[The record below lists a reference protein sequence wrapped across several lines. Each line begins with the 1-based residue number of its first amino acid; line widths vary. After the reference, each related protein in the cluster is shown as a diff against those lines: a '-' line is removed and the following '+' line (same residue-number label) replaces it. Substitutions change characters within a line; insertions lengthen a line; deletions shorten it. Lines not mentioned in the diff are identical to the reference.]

1 MVVRKGGALTSELNP
16 DRSQKE
22 VPVMAV
28 ITISRQ
34 FGSGAEAIARKVSEA
49 LRYAYV
55 EKELISAVAQ
65 EAHTDEKT
73 IMRFDERGRHP
84 ILHFLMKYVI
94 GEKRIVPAWPTYYF
108 SSELEI
114 LSVREGKSSVSTASC
129 RKLFEDVIEKLWERG
144 DVVIVGRGATAIL
157 FGRPN
162 VVSVRI
168 IAPLEYRL
176 QRVMLEQG
184 FEHRDALKLIKR
196 TDKQQAR
203 YISQSYGV
211 KGDKPDRHKL
221 LFDIGT
227 TSEEV
232 VIQTICRAASELC
245 ETEIASV

>member
-1 MVVRKGGALTSELNP
+1 
-16 DRSQKE
+16 
-22 VPVMAV
+22 MAV

-34 FGSGAEAIARKVSEA
+34 LGSGAEAIAQKVSGA
-49 LRYAYV
+49 LGYACV
-55 EKELISAVAQ
+55 DKELISAVAQ
-65 EAHTDEKT
+65 EAHTDERR
-73 IMRFDERGRHP
+73 IMRFDERGRSP

-94 GEKRIVPAWPTYYF
+94 GEERIVPAWPTYYS
-108 SSELEI
+108 SSEFEV

-129 RKLFEDVIEKLWERG
+129 RKLFEDVIEKLWKRG
-144 DVVIVGRGATAIL
+144 DVVIVGRGAAAIL
-157 FGRPN
+157 FGRPK

-184 FEHRDALKLIKR
+184 LEHRDALRFIKR

-203 YISQSYGV
+203 YIRQSYGA
-211 KGDKPDRHKL
+211 KGDKPDQDKL

-227 TSEEV
+227 TSEEA
-232 VIQTICRAASELC
+232 VIEAICRAVSDLC